1 MSVHDP
7 EQLRLAL
14 RRRPVLRTS
23 CVRNLCQFIRERAC
37 RVPVGES
44 LCAILEGCCAHNASQ
59 HCSVLLR
66 SCAGALPEL
75 CVALKQAPLPRLP
88 QLALLHA
95 LLLGAEAPDEA
106 RLQKRRH
113 LAVAQCSQPSGNMVL
128 FASPHFA

>member
-1 MSVHDP
+1 MSVDDP
-7 EQLRLAL
+7 DQLRLAL

-23 CVRNLCQFIRERAC
+23 CVRNLCQCIRERAC

-66 SCAGALPEL
+66 SCGGALPEL
-75 CVALKQAPLPRLP
+75 CVALNQAPLPRLP

-95 LLLGAEAPDEA
+95 LLLGVESLAEEA
-106 RLQKRRH
+106 CAEVNKRTNIFDQ
-113 LAVAQCSQPSGNMVL
+113 AIVL
-128 FASPHFA
+128 ITYMKVLV